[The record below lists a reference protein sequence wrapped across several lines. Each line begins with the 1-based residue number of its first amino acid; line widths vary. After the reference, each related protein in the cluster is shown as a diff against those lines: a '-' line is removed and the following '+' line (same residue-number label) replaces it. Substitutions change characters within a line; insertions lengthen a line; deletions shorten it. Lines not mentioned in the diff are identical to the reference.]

1 VRHRQQTLFGRIQGL
16 RIVLAFLAEIKETIL
31 PDRGSAD
38 GPLPPMLLGLTV
50 VTGLVDSFSYLVLG
64 HVFVANM
71 TGNVVFLAFALIG
84 ARGFSIPASL
94 AALGSFGLGA
104 SVGGRVSARLAKNRA
119 RLLGS
124 CVTIQATFVTIAV
137 LLAAVSATPVSA
149 AFRYGLIVSL
159 GISMG
164 IQNAAARKLA
174 VPDLTTTV
182 LTMTLTG
189 ISADGPI
196 AGGTGARVGRRGLT
210 VVAMFCGALVGAA
223 FIVHAQTVYPLVVA
237 LVITIAVAGTTVVL
251 GSADPPWTL
260 VER

>member
-1 VRHRQQTLFGRIQGL
+1 LLGRTQGL
-16 RIVLAFLAEIKETIL
+16 WIVHSFLTEIKQTII
-31 PDRGSAD
+31 PDRGSTY
-38 GPLPPMLLGLTV
+38 GPLPPMLLGLTL

-94 AALGSFGLGA
+94 AALGAFGLGA
-104 SVGGRVSARLAKNRA
+104 SIGGRVSARLAGNRA
-119 RLLGS
+119 RLLGA
-124 CVTIQATFVTIAV
+124 CTTIQAAFVTIAV
-137 LLAAVSATPVSA
+137 VLAAVSDTPVTA
-149 AFRYGLIVSL
+149 GFRYGLIVTL

-237 LVITIAVAGTTVVL
+237 LITTAAVGGTTAVL
-251 GSADPPWTL
+251 GSASPPWTH
-260 VER
+260 VEP